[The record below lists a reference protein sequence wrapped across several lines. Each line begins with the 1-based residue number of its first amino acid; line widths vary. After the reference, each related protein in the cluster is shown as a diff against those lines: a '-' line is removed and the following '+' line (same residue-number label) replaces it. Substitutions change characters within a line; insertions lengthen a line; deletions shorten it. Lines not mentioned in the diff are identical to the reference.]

1 MRRNVPKKRPKPP
14 RLLKPPMDPGF
25 HSADDSGEGDWGSR
39 DSFRKARQR
48 FDAMLKR
55 NPSLDPAGPSGEY

>member
-14 RLLKPPMDPGF
+14 RLLKLPMDSWI
-25 HSADDSGEGDWGSR
+25 HSADDSGEGDWPR
-39 DSFRKARQR
+39 DSFRKARER